1 VRFRLLMVVLA
12 GLALLAACGG
22 DEGDGG
28 EVVEGTGYE
37 LTVPDGWDDR
47 TSRAD
52 ELEVA
57 GFEPEVILTG
67 DREEG
72 FQPNLNV
79 IRESSIASGVSLD
92 DYVETTRNQLQAGS
106 VGDVELGS
114 DVELGEP
121 APSKLGGENAV
132 TMDHE
137 RTFESKRIKARQVIA
152 LRDGAA
158 YALTYTALEDR
169 FEDDL
174 ERFESAVES
183 WRWK

>member
-1 VRFRLLMVVLA
+1 VRVRLLILLL
-12 GLALLAACGG
+12 GLALLAGCGG
-22 DEGDGG
+22 DDGDGG
-28 EVVEGTGYE
+28 KTVEGSDYE

-52 ELEVA
+52 DLEVA
-57 GFEPEVILTG
+57 GFEPEVIFTG
-67 DREEG
+67 EREEG

-79 IRESSIASGVSLD
+79 IRESSIAPGVNLD
-92 DYVETTRNQLQAGS
+92 DYVETTREQLQAGS

-121 APSKLGGENAV
+121 MPSELDGEDAV

-137 RTFESKRIKARQVIA
+137 RTLETKRIKARQVIV

-174 ERFESAVES
+174 ERFESAVDS
-183 WRWK
+183 WSWK